1 MTRFSDSGDLY
12 VKNLKEFLL
21 GWHGHLA
28 AIFHCRVA
36 RFNSVDHLSI
46 FFARN
51 YGAEQTKVY
60 YIGLKGD
67 FTEVTRHDLYQQ

>member
-1 MTRFSDSGDLY
+1 MTFYHPLSRVDNVTLRIY
-12 VKNLKEFLL
+12 
-21 GWHGHLA
+21 
-28 AIFHCRVA
+28 HCRVA

-46 FFARN
+46 FFPRN

-67 FTEVTRHDLYQQ
+67 FTEVIRNETWQIKTPVKF